1 MTLLATI
8 TDAALGFPYTFPAK
22 FETRTACRAFLF
34 DAEGR
39 IAYMHNGAK
48 NHYKLPGGGLEGT
61 ETLEQTLT
69 REMREEAG
77 CNIHNAT
84 YLGYVE
90 EHRGK
95 NGFLQTSHLY
105 RAEVLGPKGE
115 PQFDAGEQAENFTLH
130 WLTPQEAIARLK
142 ADPVTNDYNLTF
154 MNAREQRLLSF
165 LK

>member
-8 TDAALGFPYTFPAK
+8 TDADLGLPYTFPATY
-22 FETRTACRAFLF
+22 ESRTACRALLF

-48 NHYKLPGGGLEGT
+48 NHYKLPGGGLEGN
-61 ETLEQTLT
+61 ETLEQTLV

-77 CNIHNAT
+77 CSVHKAV

-90 EHRGK
+90 ERRGK

-105 RAEVLGPKGE
+105 RAEVLGPKGK

-130 WLTPQEAIARLK
+130 WLTPVEAITRLQS
-142 ADPVTNDYNLTF
+142 DPATTDYNLTF
-154 MNAREQRLLSF
+154 MHAREKRLLTF
-165 LK
+165 L